1 MTINELDICII
12 ITTASSIQSVYG
24 IFEMALG
31 GMMQRHAFST
41 FDMRTSSASKSI
53 ALPDK
58 EKWNMGPI
66 TSH

>member
-1 MTINELDICII
+1 MTINEFDICII

-24 IFEMALG
+24 IIEVALG

-53 ALPDK
+53 ALPD
-58 EKWNMGPI
+58 EKKMEHGPNY
-66 TSH
+66 